1 MSMDEARLYKII
13 IRPVHSEKA
22 LNLIDKENTLTFIV
36 DRNASKKDIKDAVEL
51 VFGVKVLKVRTL
63 ITSRGEK
70 KAYVKLAPEH
80 RASEIASQLG
90 LI

>member
-1 MSMDEARLYKII
+1 MSSDEERLYKII

-22 LNLIDKENTLTFIV
+22 INLVDKENTLTFIV
-36 DRNASKKDIKDAVEL
+36 DKRATKHDIKRAIEL
-51 VFGVKVLKVRTL
+51 IFDVKVLKVRTL

-70 KAYVKLAPEH
+70 KAYVKLAPEY

-90 LI
+90 LL